1 MSGRNSNHGTE
12 NGAGHESTRERINNP
27 RTAASITP
35 TSDQQQQQ
43 QEQEQELA
51 PLPEI
56 DNATHIVVEH
66 HRAGTVRTHVYC
78 SKDGK
83 PSLLGHEI
91 PDTTAIA
98 NNSFKEVFESGLED
112 KMKALKTLVKDS
124 LDQTTKASLDTV
136 DSLKLAV
143 VESEERLMAQ
153 VSLATTN
160 AIEQQIKT
168 DVVPKLDSIER
179 LLLAGGVN
187 RKKESSVQS
196 GTTSPHSEHSGA
208 SLEPFDRRLPP
219 DQEPPGEN
227 AEADEEPNEHAG
239 ANTTTAM
246 AVLERLSSQMDDLC
260 RVVIDGDTSLSNAQ
274 ENLDPEM
281 AARVEAM
288 QEQLL
293 SMSEPEPAE
302 PAQPPV
308 PDRIDELLQMVTRN
322 QETLEATAAAA
333 TELTVQQEQTR
344 KEDDEAWKTSLKEL
358 LASHQTGPG
367 GFDANLLALE
377 NGFKNMDAGFQDW
390 TKTHRMSL
398 NVYLKYMYMVFKSTK
413 GVEIR
418 IESALEDVR
427 AQALMEPERRA
438 EFSNYLQAIR
448 SDIFVV
454 LSTLPESIVSAMK
467 RSQEPVIP
475 EGLPEGREKAID
487 SQPLM
492 DRSGPGSDSASLAPV
507 RSIVATV
514 AVEVTPPDAD
524 VVPVVEAE
532 LPKSDPA
539 IERLVLT
546 VESIRA
552 SIASMVEKNSELVA
566 PPTQAPMPTSRDIQ
580 DSVIVD
586 PEAPEPPPR
595 EPTVGDRLR
604 AVEEQLATAAARAAT
619 AEIEVPIEFSVTA
632 AGRDPVRAPLPPLP
646 IQRGNPNPG
655 PSPGYL
661 GQSESAA
668 AFTTA
673 AAANAS
679 DPYADESKTEIV
691 EEQGPSQAVEE
702 ITAAAFLPPRPD
714 FLEELES
721 VSKSLTELLHIIS
734 EGQTHMHQEMQ
745 REFLRVI
752 HTIKSSETEEDRAQK
767 AEVERRARI
776 GEIDAERFQVA
787 EEKRIK
793 EEQEAA
799 YKAAEERTLALD
811 RISMIPNLMNS
822 LEGVN
827 YHLGQK
833 SDNATAE
840 IRERLNV
847 LNTGTAVVEG
857 HVVACLNKVQLIV
870 DGNIQD
876 SSVLNEI
883 KYQIE
888 EFDAKLERTIRNDD
902 DALKVQVAEA
912 IKKTEDVIVLVE
924 DVKKISE
931 KSLSVQEEL
940 QKQIGEWHQKQDEG
954 IEALGIKHGE
964 SWEVWHKKH
973 DEEWQAWKQTHEDS
987 IGNLI
992 NLHDRKDLSF
1002 LEHVE
1007 ARRGHH
1013 EELQGWHKIHDDR
1026 LEELER
1032 HRCHCCMPEP
1042 LPDSDPAV
1050 EADGQSVT
1058 GGTAPCART
1067 IDCCGGDVGDINPC
1081 TRRVRELLEEFLK
1094 QILPGYGP
1102 ETTTV
1107 LPHSTSGAIASELR
1121 DIEGTGVEGD
1131 PTEDRPTSPGLSFTT
1146 RNTSGVIVPEP
1157 SIHATTIH
1165 PTDSLHPDVIPRGEA
1180 ATYHGAVDPL
1190 LEGTNV
1196 AEAAHVATEDPA
1208 EGSAEVVERSL
1219 PTPSIQVP
1227 LPQAL
1232 YDLLRPFFHPE
1243 SDVLVTRTKE
1253 LEDLQSMFK
1262 SSEKEWQDNEDR
1274 LLTTI
1279 KEQNREIGKLR
1290 QRMDQIRVDLD
1301 SATQETLN
1309 LCKMGLGLKPD
1320 LSRVAPAPAVESSDE
1335 SSDNASEHSES
1346 PQPEMIP
1353 HLSLM
1358 SEASASLRQALDETS
1373 AQRGVI
1379 HEEISMLENKKELL
1393 LQEVAILGR
1402 QCFELSSTPT
1412 PVAAAAIAPQV
1423 ETVAE
1428 AHSQG
1433 DGPETREPVDDDHDP
1448 EYVTEDENGRSRG
1461 RGSRANRSRPQSVLG
1476 GNASVGGVSITPT
1489 GNVPGSRANVAT
1501 SARSNRDQ
1509 KRQAV
1514 YRRGHSRARAM
1525 ESSSLYLQ
1533 DRVPQLEA
1541 DVKICQDGVQSE
1553 TLLSSKTVL
1562 TDEQFERI
1570 RSSRAEAGI
1579 EQNTDDVWSLKF
1591 DVRVK
1596 MVPNP

>member
-1 MSGRNSNHGTE
+1 MSGRNSSHGTG

-35 TSDQQQQQ
+35 TSDLQQQQ

-78 SKDGK
+78 SKDSK

-153 VSLATTN
+153 VSLTTTS

-187 RKKESSVQS
+187 RKKEPSVQS
-196 GTTSPHSEHSGA
+196 GTASPHSEHSGA
-208 SLEPFDRRLPP
+208 SLEPLDRRLPSDQAP

-227 AEADEEPNEHAG
+227 AEAEEKSNEHAG
-239 ANTTTAM
+239 TTTTAAM
-246 AVLERLSSQMDDLC
+246 AVLEKLSSQMDDLY
-260 RVVIDGDTSLSNAQ
+260 RVVIDGDTSLSNAE

-302 PAQPPV
+302 PAQPPA
-308 PDRIDELLQMVTRN
+308 PDRIDELLQMVNRN
-322 QETLEATAAAA
+322 QETLEATTAAA

-358 LASHQTGPG
+358 LASHQTGLG

-413 GVEIR
+413 GVETR

-427 AQALMEPERRA
+427 AQALIEPERRA
-438 EFSNYLQAIR
+438 EFSNDLQAIR
-448 SDIFVV
+448 SDIFAV
-454 LSTLPESIVSAMK
+454 LSTLPESIVSAMR

-475 EGLPEGREKAID
+475 EGLPEGSEEAID
-487 SQPLM
+487 PQPFM
-492 DRSGPGSDSASLAPV
+492 DRSGPGSDSASLAPA

-532 LPKSDPA
+532 LPNSDPA

-546 VESIRA
+546 VESLKA
-552 SIASMVEKNSELVA
+552 SIASIVEKYGDLAELVA
-566 PPTQAPMPTSRDIQ
+566 PSTQARMQTPRDIQ

-595 EPTVGDRLR
+595 ASTVEGRLR
-604 AVEEQLATAAARAAT
+604 VTEEQLATAAARTTAAET
-619 AEIEVPIEFSVTA
+619 EVPLEISVA
-632 AGRDPVRAPLPPLP
+632 PLP

-661 GQSESAA
+661 GQSESTA
-668 AFTTA
+668 AFTSA

-679 DPYADESKTEIV
+679 HPSADESKTEIV
-691 EEQGPSQAVEE
+691 EGQGPSEVAEE
-702 ITAAAFLPPRPD
+702 VTAAAFLPPRPD

-721 VSKSLTELLHIIS
+721 MSKSLTELLHIIS
-734 EGQTHMHQEMQ
+734 EGQTHMHQEIQ

-752 HTIKSSETEEDRAQK
+752 HTIKSPETEEDQAQK
-767 AEVERRARI
+767 ERRTRI
-776 GEIDAERFQVA
+776 EEINAERLQVS

-799 YKAAEERTLALD
+799 YKVAEERTLALD

-847 LNTGTAVVEG
+847 LNSGTAAVEG

-883 KYQIE
+883 KYQVE
-888 EFDAKLERTIRNDD
+888 EFDDKLERAIRTDD
-902 DALKVQVAEA
+902 KALKAQVAEA
-912 IKKTEDVIVLVE
+912 IKKTEDVVVLVE

-931 KSLSVQEEL
+931 KALSVQEEL
-940 QKQIGEWHQKQDEG
+940 QKQIGDWHQKQDEG
-954 IEALGIKHGE
+954 IEALGTKHGE
-964 SWEVWHKKH
+964 SWEAWHKKH

-992 NLHDRKDLSF
+992 NFHDRQD

-1013 EELQGWHKIHDDR
+1013 EELQGWHKTHDGR
-1026 LEELER
+1026 LEELEKR
-1032 HRCHCCMPEP
+1032 RCHCCIPESV
-1042 LPDSDPAV
+1042 PDSDPAV
-1050 EADGQSVT
+1050 EADGQSIT
-1058 GGTAPCART
+1058 GGTAPRVRM
-1067 IDCCGGDVGDINPC
+1067 IDCCGGDAGGIDPC

-1094 QILPGYGP
+1094 QILPGYDP
-1102 ETTTV
+1102 ETATV
-1107 LPHSTSGAIASELR
+1107 LLHSTPGVIASEPRGLE
-1121 DIEGTGVEGD
+1121 DAGVEDD
-1131 PTEDRPTSPGLSFTT
+1131 PSEERPTSPGLSFTT

-1157 SIHATTIH
+1157 SIHATTIR
-1165 PTDSLHPDVIPRGEA
+1165 PTDSLPPDVIPRGEA

-1196 AEAAHVATEDPA
+1196 AEAAHVVTEDPA
-1208 EGSAEVVERSL
+1208 EGSAEAVERSL
-1219 PTPSIQVP
+1219 PTPPIQVP

-1232 YDLLRPFFHPE
+1232 YDLLHPFFHPE
-1243 SDVLVTRTKE
+1243 SDVLVTRIKE
-1253 LEDLQSMFK
+1253 LEDMQSTFK
-1262 SSEKEWQDNEDR
+1262 NSKKEWQDNEDR

-1279 KEQNREIGKLR
+1279 REQNREIGKLR
-1290 QRMDQIRVDLD
+1290 QRMDQMQVDLD
-1301 SATQETLN
+1301 SATQETMN
-1309 LCKMGLGLKPD
+1309 LFRMGLGLKPD
-1320 LSRVAPAPAVESSDE
+1320 LSRVVPAPAVESGEE
-1335 SSDNASEHSES
+1335 SSDNASEHSAS
-1346 PQPEMIP
+1346 PQPELIP

-1358 SEASASLRQALDETS
+1358 SEAAASLRQALDETS

-1393 LQEVAILGR
+1393 LQEVAILG
-1402 QCFELSSTPT
+1402 QQQLELSSTAA
-1412 PVAAAAIAPQV
+1412 PVVTAAIVPQV
-1423 ETVAE
+1423 ETEAE

-1448 EYVTEDENGRSRG
+1448 EYVTEDENGCLRG

-1476 GNASVGGVSITPT
+1476 GNASVGGVCVTPA
-1489 GNVPGSRANVAT
+1489 GNVQGSRANVAT

-1533 DRVPQLEA
+1533 DRVPQLET

-1579 EQNTDDVWSLKF
+1579 EQNPDDVWSLKF

>member
-1 MSGRNSNHGTE
+1 MSGRNSSHGTG
-12 NGAGHESTRERINNP
+12 NGAGHESTRDRMNNS

-83 PSLLGHEI
+83 PSLLGHQI

-98 NNSFKEVFESGLED
+98 NNSFKEVFESSLED

-124 LDQTTKASLDTV
+124 LDQTTKASLDKV

-153 VSLATTN
+153 VSLATTS

-187 RKKESSVQS
+187 RKKESSVRS
-196 GTTSPHSEHSGA
+196 GTATPHSEHSGV
-208 SLEPFDRRLPP
+208 SLEPFDRSLPP

-227 AEADEEPNEHAG
+227 AEAEEEPNEHAST
-239 ANTTTAM
+239 NTTTAM

-288 QEQLL
+288 QERLL

-302 PAQPPV
+302 PAQPPA
-308 PDRIDELLQMVTRN
+308 PDRIDELLQMVNRN

-333 TELTVQQEQTR
+333 TELTMQQEQTR
-344 KEDDEAWKTSLKEL
+344 KEDDKAWKTSLKEL
-358 LASHQTGPG
+358 LASHQTGLG

-377 NGFKNMDAGFQDW
+377 NGFKSMDAGFQDW

-398 NVYLKYMYMVFKSTK
+398 NVYLKYMYMVFKNTK
-413 GVEIR
+413 GVETR

-438 EFSNYLQAIR
+438 EFSSDLQTIR
-448 SDIFVV
+448 SDIFAV

-475 EGLPEGREKAID
+475 EGLPEGSEEAID

-492 DRSGPGSDSASLAPV
+492 DRSGPGSDSASLAPG

-514 AVEVTPPDAD
+514 AVEVTPPDAG

-532 LPKSDPA
+532 LPKSDPV

-546 VESIRA
+546 VENLQA
-552 SIASMVEKNSELVA
+552 SIASMVEKYGELAELVA
-566 PPTQAPMPTSRDIQ
+566 PPTLAPMTTTRDIQ
-580 DSVIVD
+580 DSIIVD
-586 PEAPEPPPR
+586 TEAPEPPPR
-595 EPTVGDRLR
+595 EPTVEDRLR
-604 AVEEQLATAAARAAT
+604 AVEEQLATAAART
-619 AEIEVPIEFSVTA
+619 TTTETEVPLEFSVAA
-632 AGRDPVRAPLPPLP
+632 AGKDPVKAHLLPLP

-668 AFTTA
+668 AFTSA
-673 AAANAS
+673 AAVNAS

-691 EEQGPSQAVEE
+691 EEQGPSEAVEE
-702 ITAAAFLPPRPD
+702 VTAAAFLPHRLD

-721 VSKSLTELLHIIS
+721 MSKSLTELLHIIS

-752 HTIKSSETEEDRAQK
+752 HTIKSPETEEDRAQK

-776 GEIDAERFQVA
+776 EEIDAERFQVA

-833 SDNATAE
+833 SDKATAD
-840 IRERLNV
+840 IREGLNV

-876 SSVLNEI
+876 SSVLNKI
-883 KYQIE
+883 KYQVE
-888 EFDAKLERTIRNDD
+888 KFDAKLERAIRTDD
-902 DALKVQVAEA
+902 EALKAQVAEA

-940 QKQIGEWHQKQDEG
+940 QKRIGEWHQKQDEG
-954 IEALGIKHGE
+954 IEALGTKHGE
-964 SWEVWHKKH
+964 SWEAWHKKH
-973 DEEWQAWKQTHEDS
+973 DEAWQAWRQTHEDS
-987 IGNLI
+987 VGNLI
-992 NLHDRKDLSF
+992 NLHDRQDLSF

-1007 ARRGHH
+1007 TRRGHH
-1013 EELQGWHKIHDDR
+1013 EELQGWHRTHDGR
-1026 LEELER
+1026 LEEFEKR
-1032 HRCHCCMPEP
+1032 RCHCCMPEP
-1042 LPDSDPAV
+1042 VPDSDPTV

-1058 GGTAPCART
+1058 GCTAPRART
-1067 IDCCGGDVGDINPC
+1067 IDCCGGDAGDINPC

-1094 QILPGYGP
+1094 QILPGYDP
-1102 ETTTV
+1102 ETITV
-1107 LPHSTSGAIASELR
+1107 LPHSTSGAIASEPRGL
-1121 DIEGTGVEGD
+1121 EGDSVEGD
-1131 PTEDRPTSPGLSFTT
+1131 PTEERPTSPGLSFTT

-1157 SIHATTIH
+1157 SIHATTTH
-1165 PTDSLHPDVIPRGEA
+1165 TTGSLHPDVIPRGEA
-1180 ATYHGAVDPL
+1180 ATYHGAVDPI

-1196 AEAAHVATEDPA
+1196 AEAAHVDTEDPA
-1208 EGSAEVVERSL
+1208 EGSAEAVERSL
-1219 PTPSIQVP
+1219 PTPPIQVP

-1232 YDLLRPFFHPE
+1232 YDLLHPFFHPE
-1243 SDVLVTRTKE
+1243 SDILVTRTKE

-1290 QRMDQIRVDLD
+1290 QQMDQIRVDLD

-1320 LSRVAPAPAVESSDE
+1320 LSRVAPAPAVESDEE
-1335 SSDNASEHSES
+1335 SSDNASEHSAS

-1358 SEASASLRQALDETS
+1358 SEASASLRQALDETT

-1379 HEEISMLENKKELL
+1379 HEEISMLEIKKELL

-1402 QCFELSSTPT
+1402 QCFELSSTAA

-1423 ETVAE
+1423 ETEAQ

-1433 DGPETREPVDDDHDP
+1433 DGSETREPVDDDHDP
-1448 EYVTEDENGRSRG
+1448 EYVTEDENGGSRG
-1461 RGSRANRSRPQSVLG
+1461 RDSRANRSRLQSVLG
-1476 GNASVGGVSITPT
+1476 GNANVGGVGITPA
-1489 GNVPGSRANVAT
+1489 GNVPGSRANVAA

-1514 YRRGHSRARAM
+1514 YRRGHSRARAV

-1579 EQNTDDVWSLKF
+1579 EQNPDDVWSLKF
-1591 DVRVK
+1591 DVR
-1596 MVPNP
+1596 